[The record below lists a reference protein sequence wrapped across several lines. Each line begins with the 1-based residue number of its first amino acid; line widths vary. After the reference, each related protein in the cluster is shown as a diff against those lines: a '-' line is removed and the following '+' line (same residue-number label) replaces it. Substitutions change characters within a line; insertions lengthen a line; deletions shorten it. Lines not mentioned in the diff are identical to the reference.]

1 MIMTTTT
8 IRVEENLRDDLS
20 LLLAIKKKS
29 TDIKT
34 VSDLIRSMLNTLLW
48 TEEFFERIREKV
60 VE

>member
-1 MIMTTTT
+1 MTTTT
-8 IRVEENLRDDLS
+8 IRVEEDLRDDLS